1 MQIAVDFGDEGP
13 FANGIWAHF
22 VQTQTSELVSFKLK
36 HLSWSW
42 QWRLLQELSSNLFDI
57 FAFIT
62 ALVFSTTKDMVKK
75 ANFQQRILSILFGKT
90 YIYSISLLI

>member
-22 VQTQTSELVSFKLK
+22 VQTQTSELVSLKLK

-42 QWRLLQELSSNLFDI
+42 HWRLLQELSSNLFDI
-57 FAFIT
+57 FAIIT
-62 ALVFSTTKDMVKK
+62 ALLFSTTKDMVKK
-75 ANFQQRILSILFGKT
+75 QIFSKEFSLSYLEKLISILF
-90 YIYSISLLI
+90 LF

>member
-36 HLSWSW
+36 HLSW
-42 QWRLLQELSSNLFDI
+42 LLLELSSNLFDI

-75 ANFQQRILSILFGKT
+75 QIFSKEFSLSYLGKLISILF
-90 YIYSISLLI
+90 LF